1 MIPIPGTLIWGVA
14 KGFILVAF
22 FLYIIILVAFF
33 LYIIFSLVVVRQVQ
47 LMTETLEVGFEAQL
61 KTISYL
67 HLAFAILVFLAALIV
82 L

>member
-14 KGFILVAF
+14 KGF
-22 FLYIIILVAFF
+22 ILVAFF